1 MNIKHISLT
10 VCLLGLLILIVAVII
25 ELTNASLNNGFLSP
39 LGMGLCSV
47 GLILYAVYEMK
58 NNGKI

>member
-10 VCLLGLLILIVAVII
+10 VSLLGLLILITTVII
-25 ELTNASLNNGFLSP
+25 ELTNANMNYGFLSP

-58 NNGKI
+58 NNRKI

>member
-1 MNIKHISLT
+1 MNIKDISLT
-10 VCLLGLLILIVAVII
+10 VSLLGLLILIAAVII